1 MKIHAPLLPLAA
13 CMIAGITTS
22 QWINDWLM
30 ALAMLVIVVIA
41 TCMVGRYP
49 RLQTAGLLAG
59 MFLLGVALGSRQRQA
74 LHVEWPEK
82 TLSTELVVVS
92 EVKVK
97 KKTVVFDALTADGQ
111 HKLRCSIHRDNNS
124 ERIEIGQGLVVHT
137 RINKIRHRKQGSF
150 DYQQYMQCHGF
161 TGELYANS
169 HQWQGQ
175 AVGLQ
180 ALSMTD
186 RLRLRFLV
194 WRHQLLF
201 HFQKQPMDDDAYG
214 VIAAMALGDKT
225 ALSKDVKDTYSR
237 VGASHILAL
246 SGLHLMIIYSI
257 VTLVI
262 GWHRYHIVTQSITV
276 LAIWAFALLAGL
288 PTSVVRS
295 AFMISIYALLSLGYR
310 ERMSVN
316 TLAFVAVVLLVVNP
330 LSLYDLGFQ
339 LSFTAV
345 LSILLVHP
353 LINGLIAA
361 DVQQRHRWLST
372 VWGLVT
378 VSVAAQIGTAPL
390 VAYHFGRFSTW
401 FLLSN
406 FIVIP
411 LAWFILC
418 FTLLCLAFSWWSWA
432 AGTLT
437 ALLVWLTS
445 AMNHALGWVAQLPL
459 SSIEGIRLSAIQLLL
474 IYIIIGCCYVALS
487 IRFPAAR
494 RSG

>member
-1 MKIHAPLLPLAA
+1 MRLHAPLLPLAV
-13 CMIAGITTS
+13 CMIVGIALSPWVT
-22 QWINDWLM
+22 NWLM
-30 ALAMLVIVVIA
+30 PLALLAVVVIA
-41 TCMVGRYP
+41 TFLVRRYP
-49 RLQTAGLLAG
+49 RLQTAGILAAVL
-59 MFLLGVALGSRQRQA
+59 LLGVALGSRQRQA
-74 LHVEWPEK
+74 LRVEWPEK
-82 TLSTELVVVS
+82 TLSTQLVVVS

-111 HKLRCSIHRDNNS
+111 HKLRCSLRRDSNS
-124 ERIEIGQGLVVHT
+124 ERIAIGQGLVVHS
-137 RINKIRHRKQGSF
+137 RINKIHEYHHGHF
-150 DYQQYMQCHGF
+150 DYRQYMQCHGF

-186 RLRLRFLV
+186 RLRLRFLT
-194 WRHQLLF
+194 WRHQLLE
-201 HFQKQPMDDDAYG
+201 HFQQQPMDDDAYG

-225 ALSKDVKDTYSR
+225 ALSKDLKDTFSR

-262 GWHRYHIVTQSITV
+262 GWHRYRIATQSITV

-316 TLAFVAVVLLVVNP
+316 TLAFAGVVLLMISP

-339 LSFTAV
+339 LSFAAV
-345 LSILLVHP
+345 LSILLIHP
-353 LINGLIAA
+353 LINGLIAD

-372 VWGLVT
+372 AWGLVT

-411 LAWFILC
+411 SAWFILGG
-418 FTLLCLAFSWWSWA
+418 TLLCLALSGWSWA
-432 AGTLT
+432 ASGLFS
-437 ALLVWLTS
+437 LLVWLTN

-459 SSIEGIRLSAIQLLL
+459 SSIEGIRLGAIQLFL
-474 IYIIIGCCYVALS
+474 IYIIIVCCYVALAVS
-487 IRFPAAR
+487 RRFLR
-494 RSG
+494 

>member
-1 MKIHAPLLPLAA
+1 MMAGIALSPWVSNWFIPLA
-13 CMIAGITTS
+13 
-22 QWINDWLM
+22 L
-30 ALAMLVIVVIA
+30 LAVVVIA
-41 TCMVGRYP
+41 TLLVHRYP
-49 RLQTAGLLAG
+49 RLQTAGILAG
-59 MFLLGVALGSRQRQA
+59 MFLLGMALGSRQRQA
-74 LHVEWPEK
+74 LRVEWPQK
-82 TLSTELVVVS
+82 TQSTELVVVS

-97 KKTVVFDALTADGQ
+97 EKTVVFDALTADGQ

-137 RINKIRHRKQGSF
+137 RINKIRHQKQGSF
-150 DYQQYMQCHGF
+150 DYRQYMQCHGF
-161 TGELYANS
+161 TGELYVNS

-175 AVGLQ
+175 TVGLQ

-186 RLRLRFLV
+186 RLRLRFLM
-194 WRHQLLF
+194 WRHQLLS
-201 HFQKQPMDDDAYG
+201 HFQQQPMDDDAYG

-225 ALSKDVKDTYSR
+225 ALSKDLKDTFSR

-262 GWHRYHIVTQSITV
+262 GWHRYHIATQSITV

-339 LSFTAV
+339 LSFLSV
-345 LSILLVHP
+345 LSILLIHP
-353 LINGLIAA
+353 LLNNL
-361 DVQQRHRWLST
+361 VQAHIQQQHRWLST

-378 VSVAAQIGTAPL
+378 VSIAAQIGTAPL
-390 VAYHFGRFSTW
+390 VAYQFGRFSTW

-406 FIVIP
+406 FIVVP
-411 LAWFILC
+411 LAWLILC
-418 FTLLCLAFSWWSWA
+418 VTLLCLVVSWWSWA
-432 AGTLT
+432 ATVLT
-437 ALLVWLTS
+437 TLLVWLTD
-445 AMNHALGWVAQLPL
+445 AMNHALAWVAQLPL
-459 SSIEGIRLSAIQLLL
+459 SSIEGLTLTLLQLFL
-474 IYIIIGCCYVALS
+474 IYLIIVCCYVALAIS
-487 IRFPAAR
+487 R
-494 RSG
+494 RATL